1 MSKKV
6 ITISIL
12 LCMLCGTFS
21 SITSY
26 YYNQFS
32 ASALTHPN
40 IETKIKAANAAAVAA
55 GTVATAAANAANAA
69 TAAANAAPLNI
80 PPATLIYENKKYEM
94 SPFIFSNGK
103 SFVRIQFPADEEEN
117 NPLKLQN
124 GKAISFEFSK
134 TPSNVAAF
142 SIGYESTPTNIYGLS
157 KIGKNET
164 FELAGPPGIRTI
176 EIHTVFSDG
185 RYMSYTMLANIIGT
199 NNAHNIATTT
209 QDNNNKDAY
218 PKQSQQQNNLCGAKE
233 LGVIGVTTS
242 SPIKKNLLA
251 NLATNVLDRNFGTFW
266 ATKDQGNWIQLDLGR
281 EKLICNVDI
290 AFSRGNQSISSFTIQ
305 TSIDGKKFTN
315 PESAQNTALSE
326 GAEQF
331 GFSDL
336 PLTARYVRITNAGNM
351 PLGLFAIAEIKVLGL
366 E

>member
-1 MSKKV
+1 MA
-6 ITISIL
+6 
-12 LCMLCGTFS
+12 G
-21 SITSY
+21 
-26 YYNQFS
+26 
-32 ASALTHPN
+32 
-40 IETKIKAANAAAVAA
+40 ANATSNSGA
-55 GTVATAAANAANAA
+55 GKVATAAANAANAA
-69 TAAANAAPLNI
+69 NAATTASPLNI
-80 PPATLIYENKKYEM
+80 PPAALIYENHKYEM
-94 SPFIFSNGK
+94 SPFVFSNGK

-117 NPLKLQN
+117 NPVKLQN

-134 TPSNVAAF
+134 TPSNVDAF

-209 QDNNNKDAY
+209 QGNNNAY
-218 PKQSQQQNNLCGAKE
+218 QKQSQQQNNLCGAKE
-233 LGVIGVTTS
+233 LGVIGVTTH
-242 SPIKKNLLA
+242 SPFKKNLLA
-251 NLATNVLDRNFGTFW
+251 NLATNVLDRNLGTLW
-266 ATKDQGNWIQLDLGR
+266 ATKDEGNWIQLDLGR
-281 EKLICNVDI
+281 EKLICNVEI
-290 AFSRGNQSISSFTIQ
+290 AFSRGNESINSFAVQ

-326 GAEQF
+326 GTEQF

-336 PLTARYVRITNAGNM
+336 PLAARVRQDY
-351 PLGLFAIAEIKVLGL
+351 
-366 E
+366 